1 MLVNVH
7 EQSQRNFNALSQ
19 LLLHAFCTLFLHFCV
34 AGNYYILRNLLLSVR
49 RCRQFS
55 FCATQALKTV
65 KKKKSEKKLN
75 SFGELGVAN
84 RARKIC
90 HYRHVKAGSTF
101 TYKFLN
107 SLLLSAEKYGRAIL
121 QRLVVVGFVLHTNWC
136 EFEKFSAILGACIK
150 LQLHNFMRCET
161 KMCELMK
168 CVDNYAFVLRHNC
181 YYVSN

>member
-34 AGNYYILRNLLLSVR
+34 AGNYYILRNLILSVR

-107 SLLLSAEKYGRAIL
+107 SLLLSAEKYGLAPFCSASLQSSTSYTLIGVNSKSLAQFQVHALNCNCIIL
-121 QRLVVVGFVLHTNWC
+121 CAVKR
-136 EFEKFSAILGACIK
+136 
-150 LQLHNFMRCET
+150 
-161 KMCELMK
+161 K
-168 CVDNYAFVLRHNC
+168 CANL
-181 YYVSN
+181 